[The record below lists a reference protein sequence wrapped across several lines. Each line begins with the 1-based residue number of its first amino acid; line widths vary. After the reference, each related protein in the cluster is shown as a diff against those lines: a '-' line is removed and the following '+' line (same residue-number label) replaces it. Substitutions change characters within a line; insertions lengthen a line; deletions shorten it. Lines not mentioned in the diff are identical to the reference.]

1 MSKHRANSTGD
12 FVSNCFEVDYE
23 VVFKHYF
30 PALRKYAHLFVT
42 EQVAEDIVQ
51 DILVHLWENR
61 ENLNIHT
68 SLEAYLFR
76 SVYHR
81 CISSIKQQNIHA
93 RHLTQIEIELRHEE
107 LSFFDS
113 DRNETIRKL
122 FMNDLSFELNNAINS
137 LPSKCREV
145 FELSFLQDCRN
156 KEISEKLHISV
167 YTVESHITN
176 ALKALRKKLSKL
188 MSVFV

>member
-1 MSKHRANSTGD
+1 MSGNRANSTRN
-12 FVSNCFEVDYE
+12 FVNSCSEVDYE
-23 VVFKHYF
+23 AVFKTYF
-30 PALRKYAHLFVT
+30 LPLRKYACLFVPV
-42 EQVAEDIVQ
+42 QIAEDIIQ

-61 ENLNIHT
+61 ENLIIHT

-81 CISSIKQQNIHA
+81 CISSIKLQNLRS
-93 RHLTQIEIELRHEE
+93 RHLTQIEIDLRHDEMR
-107 LSFFDS
+107 FFDS
-113 DRNETIRKL
+113 DENEAIRKL
-122 FMNDLSFELNNAINS
+122 FMNDLNVELNQAINS

-145 FELSFLQDCRN
+145 FEMSFLQDYRN
-156 KEISEKLHISV
+156 KEISEKLNISV
-167 YTVESHITN
+167 NTVESHITN